1 MQGCQTSS
9 KPAAMPRYQTCSSP
23 CIRALGPCRLAR
35 RKHLSVNVCVA
46 RSASRSRDPPSRSFR
61 LIDVWRG
68 CRRREY
74 QDRNSRTIKMRR
86 RLRKNLGPAYAGLNF
101 RDEAAA
107 GTLMAAA
114 GGHAATAQLPAY
126 AVSSGRACRRSFS
139 RHRCRPAYGKTT
151 QDLHPEPLVR
161 PWPIAR
167 RKRNRTTDACRLISQ
182 VR

>member
-1 MQGCQTSS
+1 
-9 KPAAMPRYQTCSSP
+9 MPRYQTGSAP

-86 RLRKNLGPAYAGLNF
+86 HSVKTWALLTQVSIFGTRQRLELSWRRQVVTRPRPNCQHTPSLVVE
-101 RDEAAA
+101 RAA
-107 GTLMAAA
+107 GPFPGIDAA
-114 GGHAATAQLPAY
+114 
-126 AVSSGRACRRSFS
+126 
-139 RHRCRPAYGKTT
+139 
-151 QDLHPEPLVR
+151 LHM
-161 PWPIAR
+161 AR
-167 RKRNRTTDACRLISQ
+167 RRKTCILSRLYGHGRSLAESAIEQ
-182 VR
+182 QTLAG